1 MATKKRRKKGKNLWV
16 IPVIVAVVA
25 IAAACGL
32 VWAMARENESSEE
45 SSSDS
50 EESVSTADVVWQ
62 GKEYN
67 YNDHLSNFLFIGV
80 DNREKTETTTGQAN
94 AGQADALYLLSWDRV
109 EGNITVISIPRDS
122 MTQIEVFG
130 PGGNSLGTVQDH
142 ISLSYAYGDGG
153 RESCELTVS
162 AVKGL
167 FYNLPIQGYCAIN
180 LDGLP
185 VLTESVGGVTVTV
198 PNDSLEEKYPE
209 FEEGTQVT
217 LDGENTETFVRYRDT
232 TVAQSALSRMERQQE
247 YIRAF
252 GEAAKQAFAGN
263 PEFVTNLYTSLEP
276 YMVTNMG
283 NDQFVKILES
293 AAEDDSSD
301 NWTVPGEAV
310 EGENYDEYY
319 VDDDALYEK
328 VIETFYEE
336 AE

>member
-1 MATKKRRKKGKNLWV
+1 MATRKRRKKKKKLWA
-16 IPVIVAVVA
+16 IPAGVAAVAV
-25 IAAACGL
+25 IALGGL
-32 VWAMARENESSEE
+32 VWHAVGSSGSKDDPSDTENA
-45 SSSDS
+45 
-50 EESVSTADVVWQ
+50 VTAADVVWQ
-62 GKEYN
+62 GKKYN

-80 DNREKTETTTGQAN
+80 DNREKAETTKGQAN
-94 AGQADALYLLSWDRV
+94 AGQADALYLMSWDRV
-109 EGNITVISIPRDS
+109 EGDVTVVSIPRDT

-130 PGGNSLGTVQDH
+130 PGGTSLGTVQDH
-142 ISLSYAYGDGG
+142 VSLSYAYGDGD

-167 FYNLPIQGYCAIN
+167 LYDLPIQGYCAIN

-185 VLTESVGGVTVTV
+185 VLTESVGGVNVTV

-209 FEEGTQVT
+209 FKKGAQVT
-217 LDGENTETFVRYRDT
+217 LNGENTETFVRYRDI
-232 TVAQSALSRMERQQE
+232 TVSQSALSRMERQQE

-252 GEAAKQAFAGN
+252 GEAAKQAFARN
-263 PEFVTNLYTSLEP
+263 PGFVTKLYTSLDP

-283 NDQFVKILES
+283 NDQFVKIMES
-293 AAEDDSSD
+293 VAGDDSSD
-301 NWTVPGEAV
+301 NWTVPGEGV
-310 EGENYDEYY
+310 EGEHYDEYY